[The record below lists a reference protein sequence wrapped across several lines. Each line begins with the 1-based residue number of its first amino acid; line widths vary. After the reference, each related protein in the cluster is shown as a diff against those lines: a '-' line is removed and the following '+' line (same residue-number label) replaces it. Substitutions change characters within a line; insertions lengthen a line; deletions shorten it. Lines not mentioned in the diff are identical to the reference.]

1 MLFFPIQ
8 LMFFKMQV
16 NCDISHPVCGG
27 SGLSG
32 LPWSKAKAVRRRR
45 STQMRRAKGGKSF
58 SQRLSGEAL

>member
-1 MLFFPIQ
+1 
-8 LMFFKMQV
+8 MFFEMQV

-32 LPWSKAKAVRRRR
+32 LPGSNAWLQAVRRRRRR

-58 SQRLSGEAL
+58 SARLSGEAL